1 MIYETTTICRDIDGT
16 EQEFEVRVGLGFD
29 TYDGMVVIEESTVA
43 GQDFDL
49 TLPEH
54 RELTDYYRAMQRR
67 GGLND

>member
-1 MIYETTTICRDIDGT
+1 MIYETTTIKRDIDGT
-16 EQEFEVRVGLGFD
+16 EQAFEVRIGLGFD
-29 TYDGMVVIEESTVA
+29 TYGLAVIEESTVA

-54 RELTDYYRAMQRR
+54 RELTSHYRAMQRR